1 MGHPVPTVTR
11 FSIAPV
17 RSLGL
22 LHPAEIDLTEVG
34 VVEDRRFYL
43 VDEMGRFIDRTVIGE
58 LCQIFAWTDPDATR
72 LQLTFPD
79 GEVIDGPVELGD
91 EVHTPIYGRSAI
103 GHEVTGPWAGRL
115 TSFAGRSLRLIRCD
129 RPGETRDGDPTSIVS
144 EASVAELARQAGLE
158 RIDARRFRMLIEVD
172 GVAPHEED
180 TWIGRRIGLGSAI
193 LRVTEQD
200 ARCAITTQDPDT
212 GARDL
217 PTLRTIIDYRG
228 MREGHYVDFG
238 VLADVMRPGRIRL
251 GDSVRLLV
259 ADQSGDTPRP
269 TLGSAG

>member
-1 MGHPVPTVTR
+1 MPTVTR

-22 LHPAEIDLTEVG
+22 LHPVELELTEVG

-43 VDEMGRFIDRTVIGE
+43 VDETGRFIDRTVIGE
-58 LCQIFAWTDPDATR
+58 LCQVFAWTDPDATR
-72 LQLTFPD
+72 LRLTFPD
-79 GEVIDGPVELGD
+79 GGVLVGPVELGD
-91 EVHTPIYGRSAI
+91 EVHTPIYGRSTV
-103 GHEVTGPWAGRL
+103 GRVVLGPWAERL
-115 TSFAGRSLRLIRCD
+115 TSFTGRSLRLIRCD
-129 RPGETRDGDPTSIVS
+129 RPGGTRDGDPTSIVS
-144 EASVAELARQAGLE
+144 EASVAELARQAGVE

-228 MREGHYVDFG
+228 MREGRFVDFG
-238 VLADVMRPGRIRL
+238 VLADIEQTGRVRL
-251 GDSVRLLV
+251 GDSVRLLP
-259 ADQSGDTPRP
+259 ANTSGAALRATSGP
-269 TLGSAG
+269 TA